1 MSGNEIKRHISR
13 RLGYKANQQGI
24 INRYLREMGQW
35 DSHLWR
41 CRKYILD
48 SIALYKP
55 DTITFLGSG
64 WLLDIPLEEAAER
77 CRKVRL
83 VDVMHPPQVRHK
95 VSKINNVELYRQDI
109 SGGALAEIWDAY
121 RKDAGI
127 SSMEM
132 PAYDPGFDAGL
143 VFSVNILTQLDS
155 LIVDYLVRKTGM
167 NYKDLRPLRKNM
179 QRAHIRY
186 LETVDSVLIT
196 DYVEYLKRGDDIV
209 ADNKL
214 VFCSLPKGRRV
225 EEWIWEF
232 DNSGNYYSGK
242 RVIFGVKAIDL
253 VRA

>member
-1 MSGNEIKRHISR
+1 MGSNEVKRHIIR

-55 DTITFLGSG
+55 DNITFLGSG
-64 WLLDIPLEEAAER
+64 WLMDIPLEEAAEM

-83 VDVMHPPQVRHK
+83 VDLMHPPQVRHK
-95 VSKINNVELYRQDI
+95 VSGIDNVEMHRQDI
-109 SGGALAEIWDAY
+109 SAGALTKIWDAC
-121 RKDAGI
+121 RKDTCI
-127 SSMEM
+127 SSVEM
-132 PAYDPGFDAGL
+132 PVYDPGFDAGL

-155 LIVDYLVRKTGM
+155 LLVDYLVRKAGM
-167 NYKDLRPLRKNM
+167 SYRALRPLRKNM

-186 LETVDSVLIT
+186 LENTDSILIT
-196 DYVEYLKRGDDIV
+196 DYVEYLKTGDEIV

-214 VFCSLPKGRRV
+214 VFCSMPKGRRK

-242 RVIFGVKAIDL
+242 RVIFGVKALDL
-253 VRA
+253 VKE

>member
-1 MSGNEIKRHISR
+1 MSGNEVKRHITR

-24 INRYLREMGQW
+24 INRYLRERGQW

-48 SIALYKP
+48 SITYHKP
-55 DTITFLGSG
+55 DSITFLGSG

-83 VDVMHPPQVRHK
+83 VDVLHPPQVRHK
-95 VSKINNVELYRQDI
+95 VAGINNVELYRQDI
-109 SGGALAEIWDAY
+109 SGGALAGIWDAY
-121 RKDAGI
+121 RKGAGV

-132 PAYDPGFDAGL
+132 PVYDPGFDTGL

-155 LIVDYLVRKTGM
+155 LPVDFLVRKAGM
-167 NYKDLRPLRKNM
+167 SYRDLRPMRKNM
-179 QRAHIRY
+179 QKAHIGY
-186 LETVDSVLIT
+186 LVNTDSILIT
-196 DYVEYLKRGDDIV
+196 DYIEYLKTGDKIIG
-209 ADNKL
+209 NNRL
-214 VFCSLPKGRRV
+214 VFCSLPAGRRM

-242 RVIFGVKAIDL
+242 RVIFGVKALDL
-253 VRA
+253 VKG

>member
-1 MSGNEIKRHISR
+1 MSGNEVKRHITR
-13 RLGYKANQQGI
+13 RLGYKNDQQGI

-48 SIALYKP
+48 SVDLHKP
-55 DTITFLGSG
+55 DIITFLGSG
-64 WLLDIPLEEAAER
+64 WLLDIPLEEAAKK

-83 VDVMHPPQVRHK
+83 VDVLHPPQVRHK
-95 VSKINNVELYRQDI
+95 VSKIDNVELYSQDI
-109 SGGALAEIWDAY
+109 TGGALTEIWDAY
-121 RKDAGI
+121 RKGTAV

-132 PAYDPGFDAGL
+132 PVYDPGFEAGL

-155 LIVDYLVRKTGM
+155 LPVDYLVRKGGM
-167 NYKDLRPLRKNM
+167 SYKELRLLRKNM
-179 QRAHIRY
+179 QRAHTRY
-186 LETVDSVLIT
+186 LKAVDSVLIT
-196 DYVEYLKRGDDIV
+196 DYVEYLKTEDEIV

-214 VFCSLPKGRRV
+214 VFCSLPEGKRV

-242 RVIFGVKAIDL
+242 RVIFGVKALDL
-253 VRA
+253 VKE